1 MINALSIWPMFRD
14 VVRVWFSNR
23 RQAEKR
29 QPCCSGS
36 RNIIDHDIEDSSDEE
51 DEDEATEL
59 YHSVPSPE
67 AKQRSSVIVRNVS
80 SESLDI
86 SLSSI
91 VEQTI
96 GTDAYYPDLLS

>member
-1 MINALSIWPMFRD
+1 MLCEWPMFRD

-67 AKQRSSVIVRNVS
+67 ANQRSSVIVRNMS

-86 SLSSI
+86 

-96 GTDAYYPDLLS
+96 GNDAYYPDLLS